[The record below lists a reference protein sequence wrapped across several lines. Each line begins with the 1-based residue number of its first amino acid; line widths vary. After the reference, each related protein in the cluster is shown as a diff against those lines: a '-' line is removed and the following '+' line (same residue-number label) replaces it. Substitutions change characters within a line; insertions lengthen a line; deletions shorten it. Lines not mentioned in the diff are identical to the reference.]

1 MRRSA
6 SQIIMFTLLTRLSY
20 MFSLRLIGKTK
31 QIVRFIPWLNV
42 LASEMNSPK
51 RKPNFQGPSIK
62 IDIDEASWQ
71 DFKGDIKGFQ
81 SSTGPPK
88 LGDGTSVSDG
98 EATMDSQAMAGTDE
112 SV

>member
-1 MRRSA
+1 MY
-6 SQIIMFTLLTRLSY
+6 IVYFIT
-20 MFSLRLIGKTK
+20 GKTK

-42 LASEMNSPK
+42 LASEMNSAQ

-62 IDIDEASWQ
+62 INIDDAKWQ
-71 DFKGDIKGFQ
+71 DFIGDLKGFQ

-88 LGDGTSVSDG
+88 LDVENKSVTEG
-98 EATMDSQAMAGTDE
+98 QATIDSQSMAGTDE

>member
-1 MRRSA
+1 M
-6 SQIIMFTLLTRLSY
+6 
-20 MFSLRLIGKTK
+20 
-31 QIVRFIPWLNV
+31 NV

-62 IDIDEASWQ
+62 INIDDASWQ
-71 DFKGDIKGFQ
+71 EFVGDLKGFK

-88 LGDGTSVSDG
+88 LDNGVSITDGD
-98 EATMDSQAMAGTDE
+98 ATMDSQSMAGTDE

>member
-1 MRRSA
+1 MYAVFFQS
-6 SQIIMFTLLTRLSY
+6 
-20 MFSLRLIGKTK
+20 GKTK

-42 LASEMNSPK
+42 LASELNSAQ

-62 IDIDEASWQ
+62 IDIDDAKWQ
-71 DFKGDIKGFQ
+71 DFVGDLKGFQ

-88 LGDGTSVSDG
+88 LDDGVSVTDG
-98 EATMDSQAMAGTDE
+98 QATMDSQSMAGTDE